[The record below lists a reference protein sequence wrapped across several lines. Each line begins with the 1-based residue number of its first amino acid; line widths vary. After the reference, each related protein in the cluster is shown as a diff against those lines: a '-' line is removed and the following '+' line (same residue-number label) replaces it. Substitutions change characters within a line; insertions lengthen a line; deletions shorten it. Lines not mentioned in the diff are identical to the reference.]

1 MSSCFYECFNEIVW
15 WQPGKDVQRK
25 IKGKSD
31 SGVPRKVN
39 VFSTKLSRT
48 KNVVSKDSTLEENI
62 DTLVD
67 KRAYINKAAEYI
79 REDIIHFFNE
89 QSELSWLPNA
99 QELISK
105 ITKSPDVPTDFLT
118 ELLMLFIIN
127 EVRK

>member
-1 MSSCFYECFNEIVW
+1 MSFNEIVW
-15 WQPGKDVQRK
+15 WQPGKNVQRK

-31 SGVPRKVN
+31 SGVPRKLN

-89 QSELSWLPNA
+89 QPELSRLPNA
-99 QELISK
+99 QELISE
-105 ITKSPDVPTDFLT
+105 ITKSTDVLTDFLT

>member
-1 MSSCFYECFNEIVW
+1 MSFNEIVW
-15 WQPGKDVQRK
+15 WQPGKNVQRK

-31 SGVPRKVN
+31 SGVPRKLN

-67 KRAYINKAAEYI
+67 KRAYINKAADYI

-89 QSELSWLPNA
+89 QPELSWLPNA
-99 QELISK
+99 QELISE
-105 ITKSPDVPTDFLT
+105 ITKSSDVLTDFLT

>member
-1 MSSCFYECFNEIVW
+1 MSFNEIVW
-15 WQPGKDVQRK
+15 WQPGKNVQRK

-31 SGVPRKVN
+31 SGVPRKLN

-89 QSELSWLPNA
+89 QPELSRLPNA
-99 QELISK
+99 QELISE
-105 ITKSPDVPTDFLT
+105 ITKSPDVLTDFLT

>member
-1 MSSCFYECFNEIVW
+1 MSFNEIVW
-15 WQPGKDVQRK
+15 WQPGKNVQRK

-31 SGVPRKVN
+31 SGVPRKLN

-89 QSELSWLPNA
+89 QPELSWLPNA
-99 QELISK
+99 QELISE
-105 ITKSPDVPTDFLT
+105 ITKSPDVLTDFLT